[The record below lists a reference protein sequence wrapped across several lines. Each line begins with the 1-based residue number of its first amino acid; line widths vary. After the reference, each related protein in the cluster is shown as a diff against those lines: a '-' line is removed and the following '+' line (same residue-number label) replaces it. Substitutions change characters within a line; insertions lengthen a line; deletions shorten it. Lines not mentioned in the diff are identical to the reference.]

1 MILALAM
8 NGMIDDDEWWS
19 LTVVQ
24 LWIVFA
30 FIVEWCGVWCG
41 VVCSVVWCGVMW
53 CVELSLFA
61 E

>member
-1 MILALAM
+1 MILALTM

-30 FIVEWCGVWCG
+30 FIVWCG
-41 VVCSVVWCGVMW
+41 VVWSICLANDNDHRQPNVH
-53 CVELSLFA
+53 
-61 E
+61 